1 MLLDWQD
8 FKLECTFSGLIQ
20 NHNDRRMWQLPS
32 IERILLKGNILKYSD
47 IYQQKKLTHYNYLT
61 SVNPKVDY
69 SKYNKVRYKQQF
81 VYHNHSNPRKA

>member
-20 NHNDRRMWQLPS
+20 NHNARRMWQLQS
-32 IERILLKGNILKYSD
+32 IERILLKGNILNFYD
-47 IYQQKKLTHYNYLT
+47 ISTKKLTHYNYLT

-69 SKYNKVRYKQQF
+69 SKYNKVKFR
-81 VYHNHSNPRKA
+81 